1 MGVVTMENKFPRWL
15 SGKESTCQCRR
26 SKRRGFEPWIGKIP
40 CNRKWEPTPVF
51 LPGKFHGQRSLTGN
65 IPWGL
70 KESERTEQ
78 LSMLALWR
86 IEMAQNLRLELP
98 YDLDILLLGIYLKN
112 TRNNLRKYV
121 HSMLIMALL
130 TVAKL

>member
-1 MGVVTMENKFPRWL
+1 MENKLPRWL

-40 CNRKWEPTPVF
+40 CSRKWHPTPVF
-51 LPGKFHGQRSLTGN
+51 LPGKFYGQRSLTGN

-70 KESERTEQ
+70 KEQEMTERP
-78 LSMLALWR
+78 SMHAILENS
-86 IEMAQNLRLELP
+86 IETAQNLRIEPP
-98 YDLDILLLGIYLKN
+98 YDLAIPLLGIYPKN
-112 TRNNLRKYV
+112 TRNNLREYV